1 LLARSLTLLVTLAA
15 ASVQAAPLRVV
26 FVDNR
31 AEAGGIGT
39 AGRPFSTLDEAI
51 AKARDFEV
59 LHVAE
64 TDQPYLANITLR
76 RGQMLIGSAYG
87 LDALQNEF
95 KMELDVPPTPAVQ
108 GPGPLIRGSVGLSG
122 DNVVAGVTI
131 ETSVPAAIH
140 AVSPAGPISVFSTY
154 IRTSSGALGVW
165 LNANDFPATFRGG
178 GITASGGGGV
188 TLHAGR
194 GEVLFD
200 RFDIQGTFTTVI
212 DIRNRM
218 GPVLFRGK
226 AAIEAAAASQPA
238 VTIADCAGRVDIDVP
253 LRITASARGLSIV
266 NSSVKIGAP
275 SSRVATT
282 GATALEVRDSAV
294 EAAFAD
300 VSASGGDRGIVI
312 DKLRGS
318 LAIAGGTIRDAR
330 VYGITISQS
339 SGIRLAKMKLIDNGS
354 GDRSKCD
361 DAIEVNTNLRCG
373 AALHLRH
380 VSRSEFEDI
389 AVAGGKQIGLNANN
403 LEDVS
408 FSGLDIRGV
417 GDEPGE
423 AAVVIDEV
431 KGTVKFARCTFED
444 SAGGAVIV
452 AQQFNSASITF
463 DVCTFGALARPSAA
477 EHLIV
482 FRTSGSGRLDAAVR
496 YSRLHDSAASAIG
509 AVGRD
514 ESAIQVT
521 IGDSNL
527 HGFGRSAI
535 EVAARDRSRASLTLR
550 GTTIATQS
558 STLPAVDVS
567 AVVTAS
573 ACADLTDNQISTGG
587 ASPSRFGQNVAGCS
601 PTPRP

>member
-1 LLARSLTLLVTLAA
+1 
-15 ASVQAAPLRVV
+15 
-26 FVDNR
+26 
-31 AEAGGIGT
+31 
-39 AGRPFSTLDEAI
+39 
-51 AKARDFEV
+51 
-59 LHVAE
+59 
-64 TDQPYLANITLR
+64 
-76 RGQMLIGSAYG
+76 
-87 LDALQNEF
+87 
-95 KMELDVPPTPAVQ
+95 VPPTPAAQ

-122 DNVVAGVTI
+122 DNVVAGVTV

-140 AVSPAGPISVFSTY
+140 AISPAGPISVLSTY

-178 GITASGGGGV
+178 GITANGGGGV
-188 TLHAGR
+188 TMHIGR
-194 GEVLFD
+194 GEVIFD
-200 RFDIQGTFTTVI
+200 GFDIGGTFTTVL
-212 DIRNRM
+212 DVRNRM
-218 GPVLFRGK
+218 GPVVFRGR
-226 AAIEAAAASQPA
+226 AAIDATAASQPA
-238 VTIADCAGRVDIDVP
+238 VTIADCAGRVDFDVP
-253 LRITASARGLSIV
+253 LRITANARGLWIV
-266 NSSVKIGAP
+266 KSSVKIGAP
-275 SSRVATT
+275 SSRLATT
-282 GATALEVRDSAV
+282 NATALEIRDSAV

-300 VSASGGDRGIVI
+300 VSSTGGDRGIVV

-339 SGIRLAKMKLIDNGS
+339 SGIRLSKMNLIDDGS

-361 DAIEVNTNLRCG
+361 DAIEANTNLRCG

-389 AVAGGKQIGLNANN
+389 TVTGGKQIGLNANN

-408 FSGLDIRGV
+408 FSGLEIRGT

-452 AQQFNSASITF
+452 AQQFNSAAITF
-463 DVCTFGALARPSAA
+463 DICTFGALARPAAA

-496 YSRLHDSAASAIG
+496 YSRLHDNAASAVR
-509 AVGRD
+509 AEGRD
-514 ESAIQVT
+514 GSAINVV
-521 IGDSNL
+521 IADSNL
-527 HGFGRSAI
+527 HGFGGSAI
-535 EVAARDRSRASLTLR
+535 EVAARDQSRAALTLR
-550 GTTIATQS
+550 GTTIATHS

-567 AVVTAS
+567 AAATAS
-573 ACADLTDNQISTGG
+573 ACAGLTGNQISTGG
-587 ASPSRFGQNVAGCS
+587 AASPVRLGQNVCLS
-601 PTPRP
+601 PARP